1 MSPNR
6 FFVLLVISILQLGT
20 TASCSAK
27 QPNLL
32 FILVDDLGYMDVSP
46 YNPETFYETPNIQA
60 LAENSLRFTNGYT
73 ASQVCSP
80 TRASILTGKYPAR
93 MKTTE
98 WFGGNRKGKL
108 LSADYLDYLP
118 LEEVTLAETLCD
130 EGYATIHV
138 GKWHLG
144 GEGHSPE
151 DQGFDLNKG
160 GTHLGAP
167 HTGNK
172 YFSPYGNP
180 KLEDGPKGEHLP
192 DRLAN
197 ETINFMRENKDT
209 PFFVHLA
216 FYSVHTPLIGRPDL
230 VKKYKKKAKLVD
242 KDIPRWK
249 KEHRNKA
256 RQVQEHAV
264 YAAMVEAMDLAVGKV
279 LDELKALNLE
289 EDTVVIFFSDNGGL
303 STAEGSPTSNLPL
316 RAGKGW
322 MYEGGVRVPCLI
334 HAPGI
339 TKPGTVCEE
348 PIISNDFYPT
358 FLELAELDAKP
369 EQHLDGIS
377 LAPLLSAPK
386 SHLDRNVIY
395 WHYPHNSNQGGAPSG
410 AIRRRDWKLIERFE
424 DGSTELYNL
433 SEDVGELHDLSGANK
448 DLVIELLDDLH
459 QWQKSVDANM
469 PKPNP
474 DWRPK
479 RSKK

>member
-1 MSPNR
+1 MPPNQLI
-6 FFVLLVISILQLGT
+6 VLVILSVIQLST
-20 TASCSAK
+20 LPTYAK

-32 FILVDDLGYMDVSP
+32 LILVDDLGYMDVSP
-46 YNPETFYETPNIQA
+46 YNPETFYETPNIQDFS
-60 LAENSLRFTNGYT
+60 ENSLLFTNGYT

-98 WFGGNRKGKL
+98 WFGGKRNGKL

-118 LEEVTLAETLCD
+118 LEEVTLAEALSN
-130 EGYATIHV
+130 EGYSTIHI

-151 DQGFDLNKG
+151 DQGFDINIG
-160 GTHLGAP
+160 GTHHGSP

-172 YFSPYGNP
+172 YYSPYGNP

-197 ETINFMRENKDT
+197 ETINFLRDNKDK

-249 KEHRNKA
+249 QEHRNKN

-279 LDELKALNLE
+279 LDELESLNLAD
-289 EDTVVIFFSDNGGL
+289 DTVVVFFSDNGGL

-322 MYEGGVRVPCLI
+322 MYEGGIRVPCMI
-334 HAPGI
+334 RAPGT
-339 TKPGTVCEE
+339 TKPGTVCDE
-348 PIISNDFYPT
+348 PIVSNDFFPT
-358 FLELAELDAKP
+358 FLELAGLDSKP
-369 EQHLDGIS
+369 EQHIDGIS
-377 LAPLLSAPK
+377 LIPVLNDPNSQLNR
-386 SHLDRNVIY
+386 DEIY

-410 AIRRRDWKLIERFE
+410 AIRRGDWKLIERFE

-433 SEDVGELHDLSGANK
+433 AEDIGELNDLSDVNK
-448 DLVIELLDDLH
+448 DLAEELLDDLH
-459 QWQKSVDANM
+459 RWQKSIDANM

-474 DWRPK
+474 EWRPK
-479 RSKK
+479 QSLK